1 MKLTVLGTCSPYPLP
16 GRACPSYL
24 LEAGGRTLLLDC
36 GSGAASRLLEYT
48 DYDRLAAVVLS
59 HLHGDHMSDLWV
71 IRYAVDAYL
80 RSGRRQGPLPV
91 YAPPEP
97 AAEFAL
103 LPYREAFKVIPAV
116 PGGPP
121 VELAGTREPGGEG
134 GRRGDGPDGG
144 ERISLSFFRTDHPLP
159 CNALVVQDGGQKFA
173 YSADTS
179 YSPEMAAFVAGA
191 DLFLCE
197 ATLQESV
204 KEFRR
209 TGHLTASDAGRLARE
224 AGAKR
229 LVLTHFS
236 PGLDVSV
243 TEMEAEASFGGR
255 VELARERSVY
265 TL

>member
-1 MKLTVLGTCSPYPLP
+1 MKLTILGTCSPYPLP

-24 LEAGGRTLLLDC
+24 LEAGGRSLLLDC
-36 GSGAASRLLEYT
+36 GSGAASRLLEFT

-71 IRYAVDAYL
+71 MRYAVDAYL
-80 RSGRRQGPLPV
+80 RSGRRQEPLPV

-103 LPYREAFKVIPAV
+103 LPYKEAFKVIPAV

-121 VELAGTREPGGEG
+121 VELETDQGGG
-134 GRRGDGPDGG
+134 L
-144 ERISLSFFRTDHPLP
+144 SLSFARTDHPLP
-159 CNALVVQDGGQKFA
+159 CNAMVVECGGRKFA

-179 YSPEMAAFVAGA
+179 YSTDIAAFVSGA
-191 DLFLCE
+191 DLLLCE

-209 TGHLTASDAGRLARE
+209 LGHLTASDAGRLARE
-224 AGAKR
+224 AGVKR
-229 LVLTHFS
+229 LILTHFS
-236 PGLDVSV
+236 PELDVAI
-243 TEMEAEASFGGR
+243 TEKEAEASFGAR
-255 VELARERSVY
+255 VELARERSMY
-265 TL
+265 TF